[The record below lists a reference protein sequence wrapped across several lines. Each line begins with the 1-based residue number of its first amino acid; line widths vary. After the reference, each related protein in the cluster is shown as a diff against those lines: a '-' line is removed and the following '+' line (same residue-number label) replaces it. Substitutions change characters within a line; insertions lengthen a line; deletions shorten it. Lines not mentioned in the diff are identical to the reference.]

1 MLDQDHP
8 AGRPRPRASPERH
21 LLHAAHPHLSLAIA
35 IEPILEAHPQRP
47 FPWDI
52 TLGLASDTPRRRPLK
67 FEFEKGRFLQLAALT
82 CPGSRA
88 AAAAAASEPRGGGA
102 GGIN

>member
-8 AGRPRPRASPERH
+8 AGPGPERASPERH
-21 LLHAAHPHLSLAIA
+21 LLPAAHPHLSLAIA
-35 IEPILEAHPQRP
+35 VEPVLEAHPQRP

-67 FEFEKGRFLQLAALT
+67 Y
-82 CPGSRA
+82 RA
-88 AAAAAASEPRGGGA
+88 QCAENA
-102 GGIN
+102 GCRVYSKAVCVLRYYL